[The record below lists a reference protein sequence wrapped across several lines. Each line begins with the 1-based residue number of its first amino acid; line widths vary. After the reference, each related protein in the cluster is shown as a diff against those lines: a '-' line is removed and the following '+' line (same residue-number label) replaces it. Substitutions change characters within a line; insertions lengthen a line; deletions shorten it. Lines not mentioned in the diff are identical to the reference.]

1 MTVGITYH
9 RLGCKFLGVGI
20 RRRSPSEVDSCLGSR
35 SSVRIFFSTELA
47 IGFISGVAGSRI
59 LGAWRLGD
67 LEFLDY
73 GLGLNQ

>member
-1 MTVGITYH
+1 MGSAYADGLHRRLTVASALDQVSGY
-9 RLGCKFLGVGI
+9 F
-20 RRRSPSEVDSCLGSR
+20 SPPSWK
-35 SSVRIFFSTELA
+35 